1 MNILPE
7 QFFVSADLN
16 SAFFQLGTV
25 IIIATV
31 FAFLAGKLKQ
41 PLIPAYILT
50 GLLLGPIYH
59 LITNKEL
66 ILSLSEIGIAFLL
79 FIVGLEMDLKK
90 LKSIAAVAGL
100 GATIRSLLMFTL
112 GFIIAL
118 FMGFMTKEAI
128 YFGIII
134 AFSST
139 MIVVKLISDKKELDT
154 LHGRIM
160 VGILVMEDILAILA
174 LSLMTSLDSRSVIA
188 FIMPVIKGLLLF
200 GAALLLTRY
209 VFNPVI
215 KASAKSQ
222 ELLFLTSVSAC
233 FLMSILAY
241 FLNFSIAI
249 GAFLAGL
256 SLAYL
261 PYNFATIGKVSSL
274 RDFFATLFFVSL
286 GMQLVVTNIKELI
299 VPLAILLV
307 LVVAIKPFITMF
319 ICSFFGYKK
328 RVSFM
333 TSISLAQISE
343 FALILVSQGLI
354 LGHISQTLFTLTV
367 LVTIVTML
375 LTSYFIQ
382 FDYSLYTRLQN
393 LLKPFE
399 FFSGKGK
406 DIEYMPKKT
415 RIDAIICGQDRIGY
429 SITRTLAKLKKRT
442 LVIDYNPGIIKEL
455 AEKKVSCIYGDVAD
469 DEVMERLPLKDIKL
483 LVSTIP
489 SSMVNLLIIRKVK
502 DVNNKALIFTTAT
515 SIEKALMLYDA
526 GADYVIL
533 PHFLGGEHVSLLIQR
548 FSSNEDK
555 VIKTKLEHINEL
567 KLRQSIGHE
576 HPRHEG
582 QDGV

>member
-1 MNILPE
+1 
-7 QFFVSADLN
+7 
-16 SAFFQLGTV
+16 
-25 IIIATV
+25 
-31 FAFLAGKLKQ
+31 
-41 PLIPAYILT
+41 
-50 GLLLGPIYH
+50 
-59 LITNKEL
+59 
-66 ILSLSEIGIAFLL
+66 
-79 FIVGLEMDLKK
+79 
-90 LKSIAAVAGL
+90 
-100 GATIRSLLMFTL
+100 
-112 GFIIAL
+112 
-118 FMGFMTKEAI
+118 
-128 YFGIII
+128 
-134 AFSST
+134 
-139 MIVVKLISDKKELDT
+139 
-154 LHGRIM
+154 
-160 VGILVMEDILAILA
+160 
-174 LSLMTSLDSRSVIA
+174 
-188 FIMPVIKGLLLF
+188 
-200 GAALLLTRY
+200 
-209 VFNPVI
+209 
-215 KASAKSQ
+215 
-222 ELLFLTSVSAC
+222 
-233 FLMSILAY
+233 MSILAY

-261 PYNFATIGKVSSL
+261 PYNFAIIGKVSSL

-415 RIDAIICGQDRIGY
+415 RIDAIICGHNRIGY

-489 SSMVNLLIIRKVK
+489 SSRVNLLIIRKVK